1 MVNFL
6 VFGPPG
12 SGKGTQSVQL
22 AERFNL
28 VHLSTGDMLRD
39 EIGASTDLGERVK
52 SIMAAGEL
60 VPDDIVIEMIASRI
74 DARGDAAGF
83 IFDGFPRTCDQAM
96 ALDGMLAERSASIN
110 LMLVLEVEHEELVR
124 RLLSR
129 AEVSGRADDA
139 NREVIERR
147 IEVYMEKT
155 EPVAQYYRKL
165 KKYRAI
171 NGMGDIADIF
181 ERLSVAVKEFI

>member
-1 MVNFL
+1 
-6 VFGPPG
+6 
-12 SGKGTQSVQL
+12 
-22 AERFNL
+22 
-28 VHLSTGDMLRD
+28 
-39 EIGASTDLGERVK
+39 
-52 SIMAAGEL
+52 
-60 VPDDIVIEMIASRI
+60 
-74 DARGDAAGF
+74 
-83 IFDGFPRTCDQAM
+83 M

-165 KKYRAI
+165 KKYRAV
-171 NGMGDIADIF
+171 NGMGDISDIF

>member
-60 VPDDIVIEMIASRI
+60 VPDEIVIEMIASRI
-74 DARGDAAGF
+74 DSRGDAAGF

-96 ALDGMLAERSASIN
+96 ALDRMLAERSASIN
-110 LMLVLEVEHEELVR
+110 IMLVLEVEHEELVR

-147 IEVYMEKT
+147 IDVYMEKT
-155 EPVAQYYRKL
+155 EPVARYYRKL
-165 KKYRAI
+165 NKYRAI
-171 NGMGDIADIF
+171 DGMGEIADIF
-181 ERLSVAVKEFI
+181 ERLSVAVKEYM